1 MCREKSDCLGT
12 HPNVGSH
19 RRVGAVKRGTLAE
32 KIKCRDVWRKGHFP
46 RSSEYPAKVCRT
58 DPVRTPNR
66 IATVTREP
74 KDKLPPP
81 NHDLTDQT
89 KLDADA
95 ELTPMPGRPPRPP
108 DRGNSPTR
116 LRFQRFDEG
125 ALQEE

>member
-1 MCREKSDCLGT
+1 M
-12 HPNVGSH
+12 
-19 RRVGAVKRGTLAE
+19 
-32 KIKCRDVWRKGHFP
+32 
-46 RSSEYPAKVCRT
+46 
-58 DPVRTPNR
+58 RTPNR

-125 ALQEE
+125 ALQLGTNSSRLTMHCASFTQSQRRKCGPSSS